1 MTYDDI
7 PGWFYPI
14 DQAGFAWVLDFQNDM
29 TPPGDLLELGTFM
42 GKSAILMGQ
51 KLKPGERLTVC
62 DLFEDV
68 VTWDG
73 VDQTEKAFF
82 GSRTPTRQQFEAN
95 YRAFHP
101 CLPEIVQA
109 PTGTICRHVA
119 PKSCRFVHIDASH
132 LYANVREDTISARQL
147 LQHNGVVV
155 FDDYRKPECPGTAA
169 AVWEA
174 ILNDALHPIFATDA
188 KLYATWGD
196 PEPLRAA
203 IIARAR
209 ASDWCRTG
217 NPVAIR
223 DMQIIRLAR
232 RGK

>member
-1 MTYDDI
+1 MTYDAI

-14 DQAGFAWVLDFQNDM
+14 DQAGFAWTLEFQND
-29 TPPGDLLELGTFM
+29 TAPPGDLLELGTYL

-51 KLKPGERLTVC
+51 KLKQGERLTVC

-68 VTWDG
+68 MTWDG
-73 VDQTEKAFF
+73 ANPVEKAFF
-82 GSRTPTRQQFEAN
+82 GTRTPTRDQFEAN

-101 CLPEIVQA
+101 ALPEIVQG
-109 PTGTICRHVA
+109 PTGSICQHVA
-119 PKSCRFVHIDASH
+119 PGSCRFVHIDASH
-132 LYANVREDTISARQL
+132 VYANVREDTASARKL
-147 LQHNGVVV
+147 LQENGVVV
-155 FDDYRKPECPGTAA
+155 FDDYRKPQCLGTAA

-174 ILNDALHPIFATDA
+174 ILNDGLKPVFATDA

-203 IIARAR
+203 ITARAR

-217 NPVAIR
+217 KPVAIR

-232 RGK
+232 HGK

>member
-1 MTYDDI
+1 MRYDAI
-7 PGWFYPI
+7 PGWFHPI
-14 DQAGFAWVLDFQNDM
+14 DQAGFAWTLDFQNQ
-29 TPPGDLLELGTFM
+29 TEPPGDLLELGTYL

-51 KLKPGERLTVC
+51 KLKQGERLTVC

-95 YRAFHP
+95 YRAYHAS
-101 CLPEIVQA
+101 LPRIVQG
-109 PTGTICRHVA
+109 PTSTICAHLA

-132 LYANVREDTISARQL
+132 VYANVREDTASARNV
-147 LQHNGVVV
+147 LQDQGVVV
-155 FDDYRKPECPGTAA
+155 FDDYRKPQCPGTAA

-174 ILNDALHPIFATDA
+174 ILNDGLKPIFATDA
-188 KLYATWGD
+188 KLYGTWGD

-209 ASDWCRTG
+209 ASDWCDTG
-217 NPVAIR
+217 KPVAIR